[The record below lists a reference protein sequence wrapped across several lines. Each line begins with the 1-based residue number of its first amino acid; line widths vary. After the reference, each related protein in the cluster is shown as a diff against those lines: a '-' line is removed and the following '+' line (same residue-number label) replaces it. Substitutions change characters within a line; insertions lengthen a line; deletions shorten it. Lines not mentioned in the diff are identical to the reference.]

1 MAYAVKLII
10 EKPIQLAD
18 QIIKAAD
25 ESSSF
30 KSHCSDLKEK
40 TQTIAAFLHQ
50 AARIGKDLYERPTRR
65 IIDDTNQVLE
75 RTLTLVQKCRTNCLV
90 KRAFTKIPAA
100 AFQETSSQLKNS
112 ADNLS
117 WLLCISAAVYDNSH
131 GDYLGHSPPLAI
143 DEPVLFSI
151 WEQLAILSSGSL
163 SDRLEAPKSLVLS
176 AKKYSCHGKLIQE
189 GNCSVFAKILKEGP
203 MKLQAEVAWAIS
215 EHVANYAPFQE
226 HFAQHN
232 IIPLLVRHLAFE
244 TIEEHSSNWDNQD
257 WSQFWTT
264 QTSKSALIVAASS
277 YSKGKSPVLGLDVVE
292 DVDPQS
298 SSRPSVCAKGREY
311 EEPKTKAYMKAMAA
325 KALWRLAKG
334 NSTICKSITDSIGLL
349 CFAVLLGEGPEE
361 VQRFSAM
368 ALMEITAVAEKDTP
382 LRRSAFN
389 PKSPTCKAV
398 VDGLVRTIG
407 NKDSKLVV
415 PCLKAIGNLARIFR
429 ASETRVI
436 RPLIQLLGER
446 AEYSRE
452 ACIALAKFACPE
464 NYLHVEHSKAIIAA
478 GGAKPLIHLIYY
490 EEQIVQ
496 GPAIFLLCHIVMH
509 VPESRELVE
518 ANVLSVLEWA
528 STRSHVFGGEAAK
541 FLLKAKSTLVLYQ
554 SRGPR
559 GLP

>member
-1 MAYAVKLII
+1 MAYTVKLIL

-18 QIIKAAD
+18 QVIKAAD

-40 TQTIAAFLHQ
+40 TQTLAAFLHQ
-50 AARIGKDLYERPTRR
+50 AARMGKNLYERPTRR

-75 RTLTLVQKCRTNCLV
+75 RTLTLVQKCRANCLF
-90 KRAFTKIPAA
+90 KRAFTEIPAA

-244 TIEEHSSNWDNQD
+244 TIEEHSR
-257 WSQFWTT
+257 
-264 QTSKSALIVAASS
+264 SALIVAASS

-361 VQRFSAM
+361 VQRYSAM
-368 ALMEITAVAEKDTP
+368 ALMEITAVAEKDSP

-389 PKSPTCKAV
+389 PKSPTCKAI
-398 VDGLVRTIG
+398 VDGLVRTIV
-407 NKDSKLVV
+407 NEDSELVV

-429 ASETRVI
+429 ASEKRII
-436 RPLIQLLGER
+436 RPLVQLIGEG
-446 AEYSRE
+446 AEYYSRE

-464 NYLHVEHSKAIIAA
+464 NYLHVEHSKAIIAV

-490 EEQIVQ
+490 GEQIVHS
-496 GPAIFLLCHIVMH
+496 PAIFLLFLLCHIVMH
-509 VPESRELVE
+509 VPDSRELAE

-541 FLLKAKSTLVLYQ
+541 LLLKAKSALVLYQ

-559 GLP
+559 GFP